1 MSYKDKN
8 YIEKLKELQQS
19 MPNINLPTMGL
30 INNDTK
36 ISINSSDYIKESG
49 EK

>member
-1 MSYKDKN
+1 MSDKDKN
-8 YIEKLKELQQS
+8 YIEELKELQQS

-36 ISINSSDYIKESG
+36 ININGSDYIKESV